1 MRNANLPEFY
11 GTRPN
16 SVKSQST
23 ASMRSGHGK
32 GEYAPRGALFIGARH
47 WDQTIYYHTHLP
59 APKANCAS

>member
-1 MRNANLPEFY
+1 MRNANLPEFF

-32 GEYAPRGALFIGARH
+32 GEYAPHAALSAMAPGK
-47 WDQTIYYHTHLP
+47 WDQTIYHHTHPQPL
-59 APKANCAS
+59 KAN

>member
-32 GEYAPRGALFIGARH
+32 GEYAPRDALFLAPGN
-47 WDQTIYYHTHLP
+47 WYQTIYYHTHP
-59 APKANCAS
+59 CPPKANWAS